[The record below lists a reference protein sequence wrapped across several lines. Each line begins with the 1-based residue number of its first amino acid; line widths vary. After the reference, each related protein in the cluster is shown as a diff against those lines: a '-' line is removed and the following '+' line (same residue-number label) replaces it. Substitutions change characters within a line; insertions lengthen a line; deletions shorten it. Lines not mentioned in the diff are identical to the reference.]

1 MTLFSWRMLPFTN
14 KTWVWIDKKN
24 MLKNYQIPNN
34 RVLNED
40 LTVVWLA
47 KKYSALYETQNLIC
61 MIMTIYHCSL
71 S

>member
-14 KTWVWIDKKN
+14 KTWVWTDKKN
-24 MLKNYQIPNN
+24 LLKNYQIPNY

-47 KKYSALYETQNLIC
+47 KKYSALYETQNLIS
-61 MIMTIYHCSL
+61 MIITIYHCSL